1 VQFSDQGKPIASCS
15 NQALVQ
21 SQGSMSASCTVRYRK
36 SGRHTITAQYNGDGS
51 FSGSGSASQAVK
63 VEQRPIQIAGAI
75 TAKSNWTDY
84 FTPTYTRFLAML
96 VHKLRVGTTIV
107 FICRGQGCPFA
118 RQSLLVTSKACGPK
132 AQCVREKAQ
141 VVNLLPRLRR
151 YRLRVGTVLTI
162 ELTRPD
168 WIGKAYVITIRS
180 GRKPID
186 QIKCIAPGSTRPG
199 VGC

>member
-1 VQFSDQGKPIASCS
+1 
-15 NQALVQ
+15 
-21 SQGSMSASCTVRYRK
+21 MSASCTVRYRK

-84 FTPTYTRFLAML
+84 FPPPYTRFLAML

-107 FICRGQGCPFA
+107 VICRGQGCPFA
-118 RQSLLVTSKACGPK
+118 RQSLLVTSKACGPT

-180 GRKPID
+180 GRNPID